1 MPLQMKQEGRFEYLE
16 TGGTGQPLMLLHGLF
31 GGLSNFGAQIEYF
44 KDKYNV
50 LVPTL
55 PIMTL
60 PLRKVSLAG
69 LVNYLED
76 FVNHKELPPLHLMGN
91 SLGGHVAILY
101 ALAHPEK
108 IATITLSGSSGL
120 FESAMG
126 NTLPP
131 RKNYEFIKQK
141 TESTFYDPAVST
153 KELVD
158 EVFSTVNDRNK
169 GLRII
174 MTAKSAVRNNLAHKL
189 DQIKAPTLLIW
200 GNQDAITPP
209 FVGEQFHELIKN
221 SELHFI
227 DRCAHAPMMERPE
240 EFNAI
245 MGEWLERQGGSQG
258 VKQSD
263 SQAVT

>member
-1 MPLQMKQEGRFEYLE
+1 MKQEGKFEYLE
-16 TGGTGQPLMLLHGLF
+16 TGGTGEPLVLLHGLF

-50 LVPTL
+50 IIPTL

-69 LVNYLED
+69 LVDYLED
-76 FVNHKELPPLHLMGN
+76 FVKHKEFPLIHIMGN

-101 ALAHPEK
+101 ALAHPEN

-131 RKNYEFIKQK
+131 RKNYEFIKAK
-141 TESTFYDPAVST
+141 TESTFYDPAVSS

-174 MTAKSAVRNNLAHKL
+174 MTAKSAVRNNLGHKL

-200 GNQDAITPP
+200 GNQDSITPP
-209 FVGEQFHELIKN
+209 FVGEQFNELIEN

-227 DRCAHAPMMERPE
+227 DLCAHAPMMERPA
-240 EFNAI
+240 EFNSI
-245 MGEWLERQGGSQG
+245 MGEWLERQAATVG
-258 VKQSD
+258 
-263 SQAVT
+263 

>member
-1 MPLQMKQEGRFEYLE
+1 MAFEKKQEGTFEYLE
-16 TGGTGQPLMLLHGLF
+16 TGGTGEPLVLLHGLF

-44 KDKYNV
+44 RSKYNV
-50 LVPTL
+50 IIPTL

-69 LVNYLED
+69 LVDHLAA
-76 FVNHKELPPLHLMGN
+76 FIKHKGYPPIHLMGN
-91 SLGGHVAILY
+91 SLGGHVGILY
-101 ALAHPEK
+101 AMDHPEN

-126 NTLPP
+126 NSLPP
-131 RKNYEFIKQK
+131 RKNYEFIKKK
-141 TESTFYDPAVST
+141 TESTFYDPAVSS

-158 EVFSTVNDRNK
+158 EVFATVNDRNK

-174 MTAKSAVRNNLAHKL
+174 MTAKSAVRHNLAHKL
-189 DQIKAPTLLIW
+189 DKIKAPTLLVW
-200 GNQDAITPP
+200 GNQDTITPP
-209 FVGEQFHELIKN
+209 FVGEQFNELIAD

-227 DRCAHAPMMERPE
+227 DKCAHAPMMERPE

-245 MGEWLERQGGSQG
+245 MGDWLERVRESSSQG
-258 VKQSD
+258 VK
-263 SQAVT
+263 

>member
-1 MPLQMKQEGRFEYLE
+1 MALQMKQEGGFDYLE
-16 TGGTGQPLMLLHGLF
+16 TGGPGEPLVLLHGLF
-31 GGLSNFGAQIEYF
+31 GGLSNFGAQIDFFQE
-44 KDKYNV
+44 KYNV
-50 LVPTL
+50 VIPTL
-55 PIMTL
+55 PIFTL
-60 PLRKVSLAG
+60 PLRMVSLAG
-69 LVNYLED
+69 LVDHLAAFIKYKK
-76 FVNHKELPPLHLMGN
+76 FPPVHIMGN

-101 ALAHPEK
+101 ALDHPEQ

-158 EVFSTVNDRNK
+158 EVFSTVNDRLR

-174 MTAKSAVRNNLAHKL
+174 MTAKSAVRHNLAHKL

-200 GNQDAITPP
+200 GNQDTITPP
-209 FVGEQFHELIKN
+209 FVGEQFKELIAD
-221 SELHFI
+221 SELYFI
-227 DRCAHAPMMERPE
+227 DKCAHAPMMERPE

-245 MGEWLERQGGSQG
+245 MSDWLER
-258 VKQSD
+258 VAARTE
-263 SQAVT
+263 AV

>member
-1 MPLQMKQEGRFEYLE
+1 MALQLKQEGKFEYLE
-16 TGGTGQPLMLLHGLF
+16 TGGPGEPLVLLHGLF
-31 GGLSNFGAQIEYF
+31 GGLSNFAAQIDF
-44 KDKYNV
+44 FQDRYNV
-50 LVPTL
+50 ILPTL
-55 PIMTL
+55 PIFTL

-69 LVNYLED
+69 LVDYLAE
-76 FVNHKELPPLHLMGN
+76 FIEHKAYPPIHVIGN

-101 ALAHPEK
+101 ALAHPDK

-131 RKNYEFIKQK
+131 RKNYEFIKKK
-141 TESTFYDPAVST
+141 TESTFYDPAISS

-158 EVFSTVNDRNK
+158 EVFSTVNDRNR

-174 MTAKSAVRNNLAHKL
+174 MTAKSAVRHNLGHKL

-200 GNQDAITPP
+200 GNQDTITPP
-209 FVGEQFHELIKN
+209 FVGEQFNELIED

-227 DRCAHAPMMERPE
+227 DKCAHAPMMEVPG
-240 EFNAI
+240 EFNEI
-245 MGEWLERQGGSQG
+245 LDGWLKRIEARTP
-258 VKQSD
+258 
-263 SQAVT
+263 AAL